1 MSAISFTARP
11 MVLSLHMDE
20 MQKEASSILNRQIKS
35 AIDTQMGILNGDE
48 ASITGDTGA
57 EGIIAHIEISLNED
71 NVFLNEESL
80 SQSVEKTVL
89 STLEFGYT
97 NAIQDASQIVQSRH
111 PEDSIKK

>member
-11 MVLSLHMDE
+11 MTLSLHMDE
-20 MQKEASSILNRQIKS
+20 MTKEAASILNRQLQS
-35 AIDTQMGILNGDE
+35 ALEVQMGILNGAE
-48 ASITGDTGA
+48 ISITGDVSSV
-57 EGIIAHIEISLNED
+57 AHIEVPLEED
-71 NVFLNEESL
+71 SVFLNEESI

-111 PEDSIKK
+111 PEDSIKT